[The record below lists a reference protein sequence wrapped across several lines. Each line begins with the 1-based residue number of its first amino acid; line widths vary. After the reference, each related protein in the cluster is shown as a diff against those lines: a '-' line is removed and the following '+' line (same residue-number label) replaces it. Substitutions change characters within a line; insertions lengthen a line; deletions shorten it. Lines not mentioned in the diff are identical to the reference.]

1 MPDSFPWAAIKVV
14 LPSIYCLVMNDFDV
28 PSGMSFFIGPAF
40 KNDRHIVLLYTRTSV
55 CEVHCVDHPCAGA
68 MLHSHFSINMNDC
81 ADPSL
86 RTGPCC
92 THTLKK
98 TCLCGASFLRHTDI

>member
-1 MPDSFPWAAIKVV
+1 MGLLSRMIGILF
-14 LPSIYCLVMNDFDV
+14 C
-28 PSGMSFFIGPAF
+28 FIQG
-40 KNDRHIVLLYTRTSV
+40 LL
-55 CEVHCVDHPCAGA
+55 CEVDCADHPCAGA
-68 MLHSHFSINMNDC
+68 MLYSHFSIDMNDC

-98 TCLCGASFLRHTDI
+98 TCLCGASFLRHTDIKKKKQAIYIHIYIYTYIYVNVQG